1 MSIEYLR
8 IFAYTQCAKLLEWQ
22 WFWCLCLPESVEGAR
37 GGALVFTGRTIVVT
51 KPVSRDCTKLIQI
64 GHWKRQPGE
73 WVSFDLTVSS
83 IANEG
88 AFTEPFGTFATV
100 MVSATSGLKLGCLR
114 STWTTWEEK
123 EAQDCLEHLAVNEP
137 YQCSE
142 AHTASAEVEDSDVL
156 QVCQCLLC
164 RLFAS
169 VSCSRRNFDI
179 LRLSV
184 SVWPWKFNSPTS
196 FPSLKVKADTVEAA
210 VADTEAADCEQCLQK
225 ETQRQESESRLQML
239 SLSGGEVVQR

>member
-1 MSIEYLR
+1 MKVPSQNHLGR
-8 IFAYTQCAKLLEWQ
+8 LQLSWCPPLLVLSWDVCE
-22 WFWCLCLPESVEGAR
+22 
-37 GGALVFTGRTIVVT
+37 ALE
-51 KPVSRDCTKLIQI
+51 
-64 GHWKRQPGE
+64 QPGRRKKHK
-73 WVSFDLTVSS
+73 TVWS
-83 IANEG
+83 IWLS
-88 AFTEPFGTFATV
+88 TSPT
-100 MVSATSGLKLGCLR
+100 SAVKHILLQPRWRT
-114 STWTTWEEK
+114 
-123 EAQDCLEHLAVNEP
+123 
-137 YQCSE
+137 
-142 AHTASAEVEDSDVL
+142 DVL

-184 SVWPWKFNSPTS
+184 SVWPWKFSSPTS

>member
-1 MSIEYLR
+1 M
-8 IFAYTQCAKLLEWQ
+8 
-22 WFWCLCLPESVEGAR
+22 
-37 GGALVFTGRTIVVT
+37 VVT
-51 KPVSRDCTKLIQI
+51 EPICSIKLDI
-64 GHWKRQPGE
+64 GNSEVWE
-73 WVSFDLTVSS
+73 WVAFDLIVLS

-88 AFTEPFGTFATV
+88 AFTESFGMLATV
-100 MVSATSGLKLGCLR
+100 LSSATSSLKLVCLP
-114 STWTTWEEK
+114 SAWTTWEEK
-123 EAQDCLEHLAVNEP
+123 KTQDPPVHLAVDEP

-142 AHTASAEVEDSDVL
+142 THTAPAEVEDSDVL

-169 VSCSRRNFDI
+169 VSCSRINFDI

-184 SVWPWKFNSPTS
+184 SVWPWKFHSPTS
-196 FPSLKVKADTVEAA
+196 FLSLKVKADTVEAA

-239 SLSGGEVVQR
+239 GLSGVEVL